1 LVNDT
6 VTSQNAGK
14 YFVAAG
20 AAEAVIGAK
29 MQNAGFAAGVFRRIL
44 KLIY

>member
-6 VTSQNAGK
+6 VTSQNAGE
-14 YFVAAG
+14 YFVTLG
-20 AAEAVIGAK
+20 AAKAVTGAK
-29 MQNAGFAAGVFRRIL
+29 MQNAGFEAGVFRRIL